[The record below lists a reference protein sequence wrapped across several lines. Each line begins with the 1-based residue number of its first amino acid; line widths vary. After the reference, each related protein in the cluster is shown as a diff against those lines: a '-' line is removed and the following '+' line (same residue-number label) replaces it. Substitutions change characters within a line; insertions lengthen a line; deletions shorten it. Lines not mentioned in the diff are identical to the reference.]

1 MPIRSI
7 THKGLRRLYE
17 DDDTRAVP
25 ANTADKLT
33 KMLVAID
40 TAQKIDDIAVMPGWK
55 LHPLTGDLAGMWS
68 LTVTRTWRL
77 VFRFKEGDACELNLM
92 DYH

>member
-1 MPIRSI
+1 MPIQSI
-7 THKGLRRLYE
+7 AHKGLRRLYE
-17 DDDTRAVP
+17 DDDARAVP

-40 TAQKIDDIAVMPGWK
+40 TAQKIDDIAVMLGWK
-55 LHPLTGDLAGMWS
+55 LHPLTGDLAEFWS
-68 LTVTRTWRL
+68 LTVTRNWLL
-77 VFRFKEGDACELNLM
+77 VFRFENGDASDLDML

>member
-77 VFRFKEGDACELNLM
+77 VFGFKEGDACELNLM